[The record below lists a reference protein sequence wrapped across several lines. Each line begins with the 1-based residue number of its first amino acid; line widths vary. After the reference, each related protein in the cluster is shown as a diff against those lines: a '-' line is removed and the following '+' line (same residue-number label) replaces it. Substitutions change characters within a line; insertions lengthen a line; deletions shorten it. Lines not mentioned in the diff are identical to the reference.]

1 MVVVVVG
8 GIVLHLVKREMELSR
23 RGNVRG
29 DYVQGET
36 VRIPFVKEV
45 EITFA

>member
-29 DYVQGET
+29 TMSRG
-36 VRIPFVKEV
+36 RLSGSPLLRK
-45 EITFA
+45 